1 MSHAWVQSADG
12 DLLRADEIRHLGV
25 VEGLQAVLIG
35 GDRFLVADVGDRNL
49 CAILAGD
56 LAAAMAEAHPS
67 ETAVAVG
74 IRETADGWSVVTAPL
89 RVGGPHKQR

>member
-25 VEGLQAVLIG
+25 VEGLQAVLVG
-35 GDRFLVADVGDRNL
+35 GDRFLVAAIRDQNL
-49 CAILAGD
+49 CAAVAMD

-67 ETAVAVG
+67 ETAVAVSVHEAAG
-74 IRETADGWSVVTAPL
+74 GWSVRTIPL
-89 RVGGPHKQR
+89 RVGGPHKR

>member
-25 VEGLQAVLIG
+25 VEGLQAVLVG
-35 GDRFLVADVGDRNL
+35 GDRFLVANVGDSDL
-49 CAILAGD
+49 CAALARD

-67 ETAVAVG
+67 ETAVAIGV
-74 IRETADGWSVVTAPL
+74 RETADGWSVVTAPL
-89 RVGGPHKQR
+89 RVGGPHKR